1 MAKETTEKF
10 NIKTMFLSPEDKIA
24 HIWWNNWNG
33 AVLAKLSH
41 DNSDNLSDDYTITLK
56 YPNVETKFR
65 SYFTKGEW
73 VTSWSIVQLSSTPMN
88 DEFEVEVTYKGG
100 QKKFEKTFHN
110 QTGRRAGVE
119 HVSLS
124 SKTKN
129 LGVLTPHGQAVS
141 EEHKETLNIMRLL
154 FIDALKSAGLQK
166 QNTIPKNI
174 FWANTR
180 GGAAALNED
189 KFSIAINNGGDYF
202 HWGRKRLVCIHLQN
216 WKIGFLPEEKGQFS
230 IKVSYLHKINYRS
243 KPEYGPISN
252 DFLEVANWCIRDFKI
267 YKSWAVTNWGE
278 PKPTY
283 NKFFLGDPQ
292 ISKKLT
298 RFFKALNNLAP
309 PAVKDDSR

>member
-33 AVLAKLSH
+33 AVLTQLSH
-41 DNSDNLSDDYTITLK
+41 DKSSDLGDDYTITLK
-56 YPNVETKFR
+56 YPNIETKFR

-73 VTSWSIVQLSSTPMN
+73 VTSWSIVQLNSTPMN

-110 QTGRRAGVE
+110 QTAHRAEVK
-119 HVSLS
+119 HTSLS

-129 LGVLTPHGQAVS
+129 LGILNPHGQAVS

-154 FIDALKSAGLQK
+154 FIDALKGAGLQK

-174 FWANTR
+174 FWAS
-180 GGAAALNED
+180 ADED
-189 KFSIAINNGGDYF
+189 KFSVAINNGGDYF
-202 HWGRKRLVCIHLQN
+202 YCGSKRLVCTHLQN
-216 WKIGFLPEEKGQFS
+216 WKVGFLPEEKGQFS
-230 IKVSYLHKINYRS
+230 IRVSYLRRINYRS
-243 KPEYGPISN
+243 KPEYWPISN